1 MVARKRHFAKAVSW
15 RIIGTLDTMLIGW
28 FVTGDPMA
36 GLAIGTLEVFTKL
49 FLYYGHERAW
59 YRLSKFGADKE

>member
-15 RIIGTLDTMLIGW
+15 RVLGTLDTMVLAW
-28 FVTGDPMA
+28 LVTGEPLT
-36 GLAIGTLEVFTKL
+36 GLTIGALEVFTKL

-59 YRLSKFGADKE
+59 YRLSSFGVEK